1 MSKQAKIWI
10 ILIIIYLLIFIS
22 FSTSHLF
29 LFWSKTVSS
38 TLFSINIIFVSI
50 IIYLLNNNVYNKTK
64 EYKYRKENN
73 VLKIILII
81 SMVIGTILIIIGTI
95 GFILLILEDKRKYAI
110 MSLYSIAFG
119 FICPIIVKIVYSEKL
134 PYEKNKFMRKLLT
147 FEK

>member
-1 MSKQAKIWI
+1 MSKQAKKWI
-10 ILIIIYLLIFIS
+10 ILIFIYLLIFIS
-22 FSTSHLF
+22 FSTTHLF

-64 EYKYRKENN
+64 EYKHRKENN
-73 VLKIILII
+73 ILKIILII
-81 SMVIGTILIIIGTI
+81 SMIISTILIIIGII
-95 GFILLILEDKRKYAI
+95 GFVLLILEGERKYAI

-134 PYEKNKFMRKLLT
+134 PYEKNKFMKKLFT

>member
-1 MSKQAKIWI
+1 MNKQAKKWI
-10 ILIIIYLLIFIS
+10 ILIFIYLLIFIS
-22 FSTSHLF
+22 FSTAHLF

-64 EYKYRKENN
+64 EYKHRKENN

-95 GFILLILEDKRKYAI
+95 GFV
-110 MSLYSIAFG
+110 
-119 FICPIIVKIVYSEKL
+119 FINIIGWKKICYYEFIFYNIWFYLSIIVKVVYSEKL
-134 PYEKNKFMRKLLT
+134 PYEKNKFMRKLFT